1 MIGTAFGLCI
11 ALQNFGMFLSPLVAG
26 ATLKTEKN
34 DGYYWTLWYF
44 AALALVCTLI
54 NIWVYIDDK
63 KFRAGALDKVEKR
76 PEHSEAT
83 EKRTSVTN
91 SKIDDMS
98 RDLIAEGIY
107 SNQHQSTPYV
117 WDSSHKGSGEI

>member
-11 ALQNFGMFLSPLVAG
+11 AFQNFGMFLSPLIAG
-26 ATLKTEKN
+26 QTLKTAKD

-54 NIWVYIDDK
+54 NIWVYIDDRK
-63 KFRAGALDKVEKR
+63 LRGGALDKVEKR
-76 PEHSEAT
+76 PESDAD
-83 EKRTSVTN
+83 KRTSVTN
-91 SKIDDMS
+91 SRIDDMS

-107 SNQHQSTPYV
+107 SNQHQSAPY
-117 WDSSHKGSGEI
+117 